1 MRIRWRE
8 FELPNRVSIEKETYT
23 DFYGKFIA
31 EPFERGFGITIGN
44 GLRRILLSSLEGS
57 AVTSAKIEGVEHE
70 FSTIPNVVEDTI
82 DIILNIKDL
91 VVKLHTDQHRKIR
104 IEAKKKGKI
113 TAADI
118 ITDDAVD
125 VINKDLHIATLSE
138 DINFNV
144 EMEVKKGR
152 GYKTAEENGV
162 DGHEVGVIPIDA
174 IFSPVRK
181 TKIRVEETRVGR
193 RTNYDKLVLEIW
205 TNGILSPEMALKE
218 ASKVFRKH
226 LNPFVHYFELGRE
239 LPQKGEKQIEKVDE
253 GENEKEVGSVDEVKK
268 KMNIPISELDL
279 SVRASN
285 CLEYANIKTLNEL
298 TSKEEDELLE
308 LKNFGKT
315 TLVEIKKKLNQLGL
329 SFKASGH
336 VNRSEKEV
344 SYEA

>member
-8 FELPNRVSIEKETYT
+8 FELPNRVSAEKETYT
-23 DFYGKFIA
+23 DSYGKFIA

-44 GLRRILLSSLEGS
+44 GLRRILLSSIEGS
-57 AVTSAKIEGVEHE
+57 AVTSVKIEGVEHE

-82 DIILNIKDL
+82 DIILNIKNL
-91 VVKLHTDQHRKIR
+91 VAKLHTDEPRKIR
-104 IEAKKKGKI
+104 IATKKKGAV

-118 ITDDAVD
+118 ITDDGVD
-125 VINKDLHIATLSE
+125 IINKDLHIATIS
-138 DINFNV
+138 DNVDFNV

-152 GYKTAEENGV
+152 GYKTAEENGA
-162 DGHEVGVIPIDA
+162 GSSEIGVIPIDA

-181 TKIRVEETRVGR
+181 VKIRVEETRVGR
-193 RTNYDKLVLEIW
+193 RTNYDKLIIEIW
-205 TNGILSPEMALKE
+205 TNGIISPEMTLTE

-239 LPQKGEKQIEKVDE
+239 LPNAGEKQIEQVNEQVDDSE
-253 GENEKEVGSVDEVKK
+253 DEVKK
-268 KMNIPISELDL
+268 KVAISVAELDL

-285 CLEYANIKTLNEL
+285 CLEYANIKTVNEL
-298 TSKEEDELLE
+298 ITKEEDELLE

-329 SFKASGH
+329 SFKEPGD
-336 VNRSEKEV
+336 VNRAGKEL
-344 SYEA
+344 SHEA

>member
-23 DFYGKFIA
+23 DTYGKFFA

-44 GLRRILLSSLEGS
+44 GLRRILLSSIEGS

-82 DIILNIKDL
+82 DIILNIKNL
-91 VVKLHTDQHRKIR
+91 VVKLHTDQPRTIR
-104 IEAKKKGKI
+104 IETKKKGEV
-113 TAADI
+113 TAGDI
-118 ITDDAVD
+118 ITDDGVE

-138 DINFNV
+138 KIDFKV

-152 GYKTAEENGV
+152 GYKTAEESGA
-162 DGHEVGVIPIDA
+162 DGHEIGVIPIDA

-193 RTNYDKLVLEIW
+193 RTNYDKLVIEIW
-205 TNGILSPEMALKE
+205 TNGVITPEMALTE
-218 ASKVFRKH
+218 ASKAFRKH

-239 LPQKGEKQIEKVDE
+239 LPQKGEKQIEEVDE
-253 GENEKEVGSVDEVKK
+253 NEDDSANEVKK
-268 KMNIPISELDL
+268 KIPIPISELDL
-279 SVRASN
+279 SVRATN

-298 TSKEEDELLE
+298 ISKEEDELLE

-315 TLVEIKKKLNQLGL
+315 TLVEIKKKLSQLGL
-329 SFKASGH
+329 SFKTSGD
-336 VNRSEKEV
+336 VNRAETEV
-344 SYEA
+344 SHEA

>member
-8 FELPNRVSIEKETYT
+8 FELPNRVSVEKETYT

-44 GLRRILLSSLEGS
+44 GLRRILLSSIEGC

-91 VVKLHTDQHRKIR
+91 VVQLHTDKPRKIR
-104 IEAKKKGKI
+104 IETKKKGVV

-118 ITDDAVD
+118 ITDDGVD
-125 VINKDLHIATLSE
+125 IINKDLHIATIS
-138 DINFNV
+138 DNIDFNV

-162 DGHEVGVIPIDA
+162 GSSEVGVIPIDA

-193 RTNYDKLVLEIW
+193 RTNYDRLIIEIW
-205 TNGILSPEMALKE
+205 TNGIISPEMALTE

-239 LPQKGEKQIEKVDE
+239 LPNGGEKQIEQVDE
-253 GENEKEVGSVDEVKK
+253 QEEESEDEVQKK
-268 KMNIPISELDL
+268 AVVSVTELDL

-285 CLEYANIKTLNEL
+285 CLEYANIKTINEL
-298 TSKEEDELLE
+298 ITREEDELLE

-329 SFKASGH
+329 SFKEPGD
-336 VNRSEKEV
+336 VNRAGKEL
-344 SYEA
+344 SHEA

>member
-1 MRIRWRE
+1 MRIRWKE
-8 FELPNRVSIEKETYT
+8 FELPNRVSAEKETYT

-44 GLRRILLSSLEGS
+44 GLRRILLSSIEGS

-82 DIILNIKDL
+82 DIILNIKNL
-91 VVKLHTDQHRKIR
+91 VVQLHTDKPRKIR
-104 IEAKKKGKI
+104 IETKKKGAV

-118 ITDDAVD
+118 ITDDGVD
-125 VINKDLHIATLSE
+125 IINKDLHIATISE
-138 DINFNV
+138 NIDFNV

-162 DGHEVGVIPIDA
+162 GNSEVGVIPIDA

-193 RTNYDKLVLEIW
+193 RTNYDKLIIEIW
-205 TNGILSPEMALKE
+205 TNGIISPEMALTE

-239 LPQKGEKQIEKVDE
+239 LPNAGEKQIEQVDE
-253 GENEKEVGSVDEVKK
+253 QEENSEDEVKK
-268 KMNIPISELDL
+268 KAVVSVAELDL

-285 CLEYANIKTLNEL
+285 CLEYASIKTVNEL
-298 TSKEEDELLE
+298 ITKEEDELLE

-329 SFKASGH
+329 SFKEPGD
-336 VNRSEKEV
+336 VNRAGKEF
-344 SYEA
+344 SHEA

>member
-8 FELPNRVSIEKETYT
+8 FELPNRVSVEKETYT
-23 DFYGKFIA
+23 DSYGKFIA
-31 EPFERGFGITIGN
+31 EPFERGFGITVGN
-44 GLRRILLSSLEGS
+44 GLRRILLSSIEGS

-82 DIILNIKDL
+82 DIILNIKNL
-91 VVKLHTDQHRKIR
+91 VVKLLTDKPRKIR
-104 IEAKKKGKI
+104 IETKKKGVV

-118 ITDDAVD
+118 ITDDGVE
-125 VINKDLHIATLSE
+125 VINKDLHIATISE
-138 DINFNV
+138 DIDFNV

-152 GYKTAEENGV
+152 GYKTAEENGT
-162 DGHEVGVIPIDA
+162 GGSEVGVIPVDA

-193 RTNYDKLVLEIW
+193 RTNYDKLIIEIW
-205 TNGILSPEMALKE
+205 TNGIISPEMALTE

-239 LPQKGEKQIEKVDE
+239 LPNAGEKQIEQVDE
-253 GENEKEVGSVDEVKK
+253 KAEDSEDEVKK
-268 KMNIPISELDL
+268 KVVVSIAELDL

-285 CLEYANIKTLNEL
+285 CLEYANIKTVNEL
-298 TSKEEDELLE
+298 ITKEEDELLE

-329 SFKASGH
+329 SFKEPGD
-336 VNRSEKEV
+336 VNRAGKEL
-344 SYEA
+344 SHEA

>member
-23 DFYGKFIA
+23 NFYGKFIA
-31 EPFERGFGITIGN
+31 EPFERGYGITIGN
-44 GLRRILLSSLEGS
+44 GLRRILLSSIEGS
-57 AVTSAKIEGVEHE
+57 AVTSAKIDGVEHE

-82 DIILNIKDL
+82 DIILNIKNL
-91 VVKLHTDQHRKIR
+91 VVQLHTDNPRKIR
-104 IEAKKKGKI
+104 IETKKKGAV

-118 ITDDAVD
+118 ITDDGVE
-125 VINKDLHIATLSE
+125 VINKDLHIATISE
-138 DINFNV
+138 NIDFKV

-152 GYKTAEENGV
+152 GYKTAEENGA
-162 DGHEVGVIPIDA
+162 GSSEVGVIPIDA

-181 TKIRVEETRVGR
+181 IKIRVEETRVGR
-193 RTNYDKLVLEIW
+193 RTNYDKLIIEIW
-205 TNGILSPEMALKE
+205 TNGIISPEMALTE

-239 LPQKGEKQIEKVDE
+239 LPNAGEKQIEQVDE
-253 GENEKEVGSVDEVKK
+253 KVEDSEDEVKK
-268 KMNIPISELDL
+268 KAVVSVAELDL

-285 CLEYANIKTLNEL
+285 CLEYANIKTVNEL
-298 TSKEEDELLE
+298 VTKEEDELLE

-329 SFKASGH
+329 SFKNPGD
-336 VNRSEKEV
+336 VNRAGKEL
-344 SYEA
+344 SHEA

>member
-44 GLRRILLSSLEGS
+44 GLRRILLSSIEGS
-57 AVTSAKIEGVEHE
+57 AVTSAKIDGVEHE

-82 DIILNIKDL
+82 DIILNIKNL
-91 VVKLHTDQHRKIR
+91 VVKLHTDKPRKIR
-104 IEAKKKGKI
+104 IETKKKGAV

-118 ITDDAVD
+118 ITDDGVE
-125 VINKDLHIATLSE
+125 VINKDLHIATISE
-138 DINFNV
+138 DVDFKV

-152 GYKTAEENGV
+152 GYKTAEENGA
-162 DGHEVGVIPIDA
+162 GGSEVGVIPIDA
-174 IFSPVRK
+174 IFSPVCK

-193 RTNYDKLVLEIW
+193 RTNYDKLIIEIW
-205 TNGILSPEMALKE
+205 TNGTISPEMALTE

-239 LPQKGEKQIEKVDE
+239 LPNAGEKQIEQVDE
-253 GENEKEVGSVDEVKK
+253 KVENSEDEVKK
-268 KMNIPISELDL
+268 KAVVSVAELDL

-285 CLEYANIKTLNEL
+285 CLEYANIKTVNEL
-298 TSKEEDELLE
+298 ITKEEDELLG

-329 SFKASGH
+329 SFKNPGD
-336 VNRSEKEV
+336 VNRAEREV
-344 SYEA
+344 SHEA

>member
-1 MRIRWRE
+1 
-8 FELPNRVSIEKETYT
+8 
-23 DFYGKFIA
+23 
-31 EPFERGFGITIGN
+31 
-44 GLRRILLSSLEGS
+44 LLSSIEGS
-57 AVTSAKIEGVEHE
+57 AVTSAKIDGVEHE

-91 VVKLHTDQHRKIR
+91 VVKLHTDKPRKIR
-104 IEAKKKGKI
+104 IETKKKGAV

-118 ITDDAVD
+118 ITDDDVE
-125 VINKDLHIATLSE
+125 VINKDLHIATISE
-138 DINFNV
+138 DVDFKV

-152 GYKTAEENGV
+152 GYKTAEENGA
-162 DGHEVGVIPIDA
+162 GGSEVGVIPIDA

-193 RTNYDKLVLEIW
+193 RTNYDKLIIEIW
-205 TNGILSPEMALKE
+205 TNGIISPEMALTE

-239 LPQKGEKQIEKVDE
+239 LPNAGEKQIEQVDE
-253 GENEKEVGSVDEVKK
+253 KVEDSEEEVKK
-268 KMNIPISELDL
+268 KVVVSVAELDL

-285 CLEYANIKTLNEL
+285 CLEYANIKTVDEL
-298 TSKEEDELLE
+298 VTKEEEELLE

-329 SFKASGH
+329 SFKNPGE
-336 VNRSEKEV
+336 VNRAEREV
-344 SYEA
+344 SHEA

>member
-8 FELPNRVSIEKETYT
+8 FELPNRVSVEKETYT

-44 GLRRILLSSLEGS
+44 GLRRILLSSIEGC

-91 VVKLHTDQHRKIR
+91 VVQLHTDKPRKIR
-104 IEAKKKGKI
+104 IETKKKGAV

-118 ITDDAVD
+118 ITDDGVD
-125 VINKDLHIATLSE
+125 IINKDLHIATIS
-138 DINFNV
+138 DNIDFNV

-162 DGHEVGVIPIDA
+162 GSSEVGVIPIDA

-193 RTNYDKLVLEIW
+193 RTNYDRLIIEIW
-205 TNGILSPEMALKE
+205 TNGIISPEMALTE

-239 LPQKGEKQIEKVDE
+239 LPNAGEKQIEQVDE
-253 GENEKEVGSVDEVKK
+253 QEEESEDEVKK
-268 KMNIPISELDL
+268 KAVVSVTELDL

-285 CLEYANIKTLNEL
+285 CLEYANIKTINEL
-298 TSKEEDELLE
+298 ITREEDELLE

-315 TLVEIKKKLNQLGL
+315 TLVEIKKKLVQLGL
-329 SFKASGH
+329 SFKEPGD
-336 VNRSEKEV
+336 VNRAGKEL
-344 SYEA
+344 SHEA

>member
-8 FELPNRVSIEKETYT
+8 FELPNRVSMEKETHT

-31 EPFERGFGITIGN
+31 EPFERGFGITVGN
-44 GLRRILLSSLEGS
+44 GLRRILLSSIEGS

-91 VVKLHTDQHRKIR
+91 VVQLHTDNPRKIR
-104 IEAKKKGKI
+104 IETKKKGAV

-118 ITDDAVD
+118 ITDDGVE
-125 VINKDLHIATLSE
+125 VINKDLHIATISE
-138 DINFNV
+138 NIDFNV

-162 DGHEVGVIPIDA
+162 GSSEVGVIPIDA

-193 RTNYDKLVLEIW
+193 RTNYDKLIIEIW
-205 TNGILSPEMALKE
+205 TNGIISPEMALTE

-239 LPQKGEKQIEKVDE
+239 LPDAGEKQIEQVDE
-253 GENEKEVGSVDEVKK
+253 KVEDSEDEVKK
-268 KMNIPISELDL
+268 KAVVSVAELDL

-285 CLEYANIKTLNEL
+285 CLEYASIKTVNEL
-298 TSKEEDELLE
+298 ITREEDELLE

-329 SFKASGH
+329 SFKNPGD
-336 VNRSEKEV
+336 VNRAGKEL
-344 SYEA
+344 SHEA

>member
-23 DFYGKFIA
+23 NFYGKFIA

-44 GLRRILLSSLEGS
+44 GLRRILLSSIEGS
-57 AVTSAKIEGVEHE
+57 AVTSAKIDGVEHE

-82 DIILNIKDL
+82 DIILNIKNL
-91 VVKLHTDQHRKIR
+91 VVKLHTDKPRKIR
-104 IEAKKKGKI
+104 IETKKKGAV

-118 ITDDAVD
+118 ITDDDVE
-125 VINKDLHIATLSE
+125 VINKDLHIATISE
-138 DINFNV
+138 DVDFKV

-152 GYKTAEENGV
+152 GYKTAEENGA
-162 DGHEVGVIPIDA
+162 GGSEVGVIPIDA

-193 RTNYDKLVLEIW
+193 RTNYDKLIIEIW
-205 TNGILSPEMALKE
+205 TNGIISPEMALTE

-239 LPQKGEKQIEKVDE
+239 LPNAGEKQIEQVDE
-253 GENEKEVGSVDEVKK
+253 KVEDSEDEVKK
-268 KMNIPISELDL
+268 KVVVSVAELDL

-285 CLEYANIKTLNEL
+285 CLEYANIKTVNEL
-298 TSKEEDELLE
+298 VTKEEEELLE

-329 SFKASGH
+329 SFKNPGE
-336 VNRSEKEV
+336 VNRAEREV
-344 SYEA
+344 SHEA

>member
-8 FELPNRVSIEKETYT
+8 FELPNRVSMEKETHT

-44 GLRRILLSSLEGS
+44 GLRRILLSSIEGS

-91 VVKLHTDQHRKIR
+91 VVQLHTDNPRKIR
-104 IEAKKKGKI
+104 IETKKKGAV

-118 ITDDAVD
+118 ITDDGVE
-125 VINKDLHIATLSE
+125 VINKDLHIATISE
-138 DINFNV
+138 NIDFKV

-152 GYKTAEENGV
+152 GYKTAEENGA
-162 DGHEVGVIPIDA
+162 GGGEVGVIPIDA

-193 RTNYDKLVLEIW
+193 RTNYDKLIIEIW
-205 TNGILSPEMALKE
+205 TNGIISPEMALTE

-239 LPQKGEKQIEKVDE
+239 LPNAGEKQIEQVDE
-253 GENEKEVGSVDEVKK
+253 EVENSEDEVKK
-268 KMNIPISELDL
+268 KAVVSVAELDL

-285 CLEYANIKTLNEL
+285 CLEYASIKTVNEL
-298 TSKEEDELLE
+298 ITREEDELLE

-329 SFKASGH
+329 SFKNPGD
-336 VNRSEKEV
+336 VNRAGKEL
-344 SYEA
+344 SHEA

>member
-23 DFYGKFIA
+23 NFYGKFIA

-44 GLRRILLSSLEGS
+44 GLRRILLSSIEGS
-57 AVTSAKIEGVEHE
+57 AVTSAKIDGVEHE

-82 DIILNIKDL
+82 DIILNIKNL
-91 VVKLHTDQHRKIR
+91 VVKLHTDKPRKIR
-104 IEAKKKGKI
+104 IETKKKGAV

-118 ITDDAVD
+118 ITDDDVE
-125 VINKDLHIATLSE
+125 VINKDLHIATISE
-138 DINFNV
+138 DVDFKV

-152 GYKTAEENGV
+152 GYKTAEENGA
-162 DGHEVGVIPIDA
+162 GGSEVGVIPIDA
-174 IFSPVRK
+174 IFSPVCK

-193 RTNYDKLVLEIW
+193 RTNYDKLIIEIW
-205 TNGILSPEMALKE
+205 TNGIISPEMALTE

-239 LPQKGEKQIEKVDE
+239 LPNAGEKQIEQVDE
-253 GENEKEVGSVDEVKK
+253 KVEDSEDEVKK
-268 KMNIPISELDL
+268 KVVVSVAELDL

-285 CLEYANIKTLNEL
+285 CLEYANIKTVNEL
-298 TSKEEDELLE
+298 VTKEEDELLE

-329 SFKASGH
+329 SFKNPGD
-336 VNRSEKEV
+336 VNRAEREV
-344 SYEA
+344 SHEA

>member
-23 DFYGKFIA
+23 NFYGKFIA

-44 GLRRILLSSLEGS
+44 GLRRILLSSIEGS
-57 AVTSAKIEGVEHE
+57 AVTWAKIDGVEHE
-70 FSTIPNVVEDTI
+70 FSTIPNVVENTI
-82 DIILNIKDL
+82 DIILNIKNL
-91 VVKLHTDQHRKIR
+91 VVKLHTDKPRKIR
-104 IEAKKKGKI
+104 IETKKKGAV

-118 ITDDAVD
+118 ITDDDVE
-125 VINKDLHIATLSE
+125 VINKDLHIATISE
-138 DINFNV
+138 DIDFKV

-152 GYKTAEENGV
+152 GYKTAEENGA
-162 DGHEVGVIPIDA
+162 GGSEVGVIPIDA

-193 RTNYDKLVLEIW
+193 RTNYDKLIIEIW
-205 TNGILSPEMALKE
+205 TNGIISPEMALTE

-239 LPQKGEKQIEKVDE
+239 LPNAGEKQIEQVDE
-253 GENEKEVGSVDEVKK
+253 KVEDSEDEVKK
-268 KMNIPISELDL
+268 KVVVSVAELDL

-285 CLEYANIKTLNEL
+285 CLEYANIKTVNEL
-298 TSKEEDELLE
+298 VTKEEEELLE

-329 SFKASGH
+329 SFKNPGE
-336 VNRSEKEV
+336 VNRAEREV
-344 SYEA
+344 SHEA

>member
-8 FELPNRVSIEKETYT
+8 FELPNRVSVEKETYT

-44 GLRRILLSSLEGS
+44 GLRRILLSSIEGC
-57 AVTSAKIEGVEHE
+57 AVTSAKIDGVEHE

-91 VVKLHTDQHRKIR
+91 VVQLHTDKPRKIR
-104 IEAKKKGKI
+104 IETKKKGAV

-118 ITDDAVD
+118 ITDDGVD
-125 VINKDLHIATLSE
+125 IINKDLHIATIS
-138 DINFNV
+138 DNIDFNV

-162 DGHEVGVIPIDA
+162 GSSEVGVIPIDA

-193 RTNYDKLVLEIW
+193 RTNYDRLIIEIW
-205 TNGILSPEMALKE
+205 TNGIISPEMALTE

-239 LPQKGEKQIEKVDE
+239 LPNAGEKQIEQVDE
-253 GENEKEVGSVDEVKK
+253 QEEESEDEVKK
-268 KMNIPISELDL
+268 KAVVSVTELDL

-285 CLEYANIKTLNEL
+285 CLEYANIKTINEL
-298 TSKEEDELLE
+298 ITREEDELLE

-315 TLVEIKKKLNQLGL
+315 TLVEIKKKLVQLGL
-329 SFKASGH
+329 SFKEPGD
-336 VNRSEKEV
+336 VNRAGKEL
-344 SYEA
+344 SHEA